1 MRMRTGRLEEFE
13 TFAIWESGG
22 LTSPMTSPLLP
33 DWRFSTLHQT
43 PCPIFN
49 RRSSRLVSVSDSDRG
64 RDRDGWVKNER
75 ESVWRVDTRAALD
88 CSKEKSWGLVS
99 SRERWQHAEPE
110 LTILI
115 WAYTA
120 LTNRWIS
127 RSGTPMDKRSLKPS
141 RMSRHSNSDPPSPC
155 SGFDGGCDRSCACV
169 WRCGRRVS
177 YTCFRVGRPSLSEVA
192 SPVPRESEG
201 NILGELALVEEDEM
215 QAGKEEGVM
224 WMNAGEVGD
233 GSGVPCTF

>member
-1 MRMRTGRLEEFE
+1 MEGSRRYCNGFERGIYVSFSVSARKLELGWEWWVPNGWEEIYVGRKKEGKSEQMRMRTGRLEEFE

-88 CSKEKSWGLVS
+88 CSKEKS
-99 SRERWQHAEPE
+99 
-110 LTILI
+110 
-115 WAYTA
+115 
-120 LTNRWIS
+120 
-127 RSGTPMDKRSLKPS
+127 
-141 RMSRHSNSDPPSPC
+141 
-155 SGFDGGCDRSCACV
+155 
-169 WRCGRRVS
+169 
-177 YTCFRVGRPSLSEVA
+177 
-192 SPVPRESEG
+192 
-201 NILGELALVEEDEM
+201 
-215 QAGKEEGVM
+215 
-224 WMNAGEVGD
+224 
-233 GSGVPCTF
+233 